1 MEQSGSGIY
10 EKTQMD
16 LVENWFKELVAAN
29 DRLLEEANQLVY
41 TACDGAEVTPNEKI
55 RRLELLTACVRHN
68 ARLAA
73 RGEKLRA
80 EVFKDVPE
88 LLEKYQAYIALCEKQ
103 LLEMPKAGF

>member
-1 MEQSGSGIY
+1 MAQSGSWIY
-10 EKTQMD
+10 ESANMEV
-16 LVENWFKELVAAN
+16 VENWFRELVGAN
-29 DRLLEEANQLVY
+29 QDLLEEANHLVF
-41 TACDGAEVTPNEKI
+41 TACDGHDITPNEKI

-80 EVFKDVPE
+80 EAFKDAPAM
-88 LLEKYQAYIALCEKQ
+88 LEKYQAYLRTCEKQ